1 MDIFFHFYVFFLLQ
15 HEQKLHNLE
24 GAEIS
29 DGDSKTGPR
38 SALKALGKNNPA
50 AIVASGEVASSSPV
64 DGGKYNSY
72 GLENKLF

>member
-1 MDIFFHFYVFFLLQ
+1 LLQ
-15 HEQKLHNLE
+15 HEQKLQNLE

-50 AIVASGEVASSSPV
+50 AIVASGEVASSSSV
-64 DGGKYNSY
+64 DGGKCDFY
-72 GLENKLF
+72 GLENNGFGENIINE